1 MKLLIAATLFSSMTM
16 ASEHNNCSLQLKD
29 DLVIKQ
35 SQVEL
40 KRGDESLWRINNQGA
55 LWVNGQAV
63 DTDRATSANLQQYQA
78 GLRDSA
84 KDTVVLVADALEMAN
99 TAVTRVMEQF
109 GVDTSDQSSKINAAL
124 DNMRTNMNQV
134 VYRDGDDI
142 TIHGSKMDRIGHG
155 FEQEMSS
162 AVEESMSEVAGNVL
176 MMVGKAMAGGEGT
189 FEQRMQAFE
198 TKMDKFG
205 EDLDAEM
212 NAKGDAL
219 EARGQQICS
228 QLQTLD
234 SLEQQIQAQVP
245 QMANFDVISVDGDED
260 SVASLQF

>member
-16 ASEHNNCSLQLKD
+16 ASESNCSMQLND
-29 DLVIKQ
+29 DLIVN
-35 SQVEL
+35 SNQVEL

-55 LWVNGQAV
+55 LWIKGQVV

-84 KDTVVLVADALEMAN
+84 KDTVVLVADALEIAN

-109 GVDTSDQSSKINAAL
+109 GVDTGDQRSKVNAAL
-124 DNMRTNMNQV
+124 DKMRSNIDQV
-134 VYRDGDDI
+134 VYSHGDEI
-142 TIHGSKMDRIGHG
+142 QIHGSKMDSLDNG
-155 FEQEMSS
+155 FDKELSIAM
-162 AVEESMSEVAGNVL
+162 EESMAEVTGNVL

-212 NAKGDAL
+212 QAKGDAL
-219 EARGQQICS
+219 EARGQLICNK
-228 QLQTLD
+228 LQTLD

-245 QMANFDVISVDGDED
+245 QMADFDVIKVDNVED
-260 SVASLQF
+260 SSVSLVF

>member
-16 ASEHNNCSLQLKD
+16 ASEHNCSLQLKD
-29 DLVIKQ
+29 DLVINQ

-55 LWVNGQAV
+55 LWVKGQSV
-63 DTDRATSANLQQYQA
+63 ETDRATSADLQQYQA
-78 GLRDSA
+78 GLRDGA
-84 KDTVVLVADALEMAN
+84 KDTVALVADALDIAN

-109 GVDTSDQSSKINAAL
+109 GVDASEQSSKINAAL
-124 DNMRTNMNQV
+124 NKMRNNIDQV

-142 TIHGSKMDRIGHG
+142 TIHGSKMDRIGNG
-155 FEQEMSS
+155 FDEEMSK
-162 AVEESMSEVAGNVL
+162 AVEESMAEVTGNVL

-205 EDLDAEM
+205 EELDAEM
-212 NAKGDAL
+212 SAKGDAL
-219 EARGQQICS
+219 DARGEQIC
-228 QLQTLD
+228 QKLQRLD
-234 SLEQQIQAQVP
+234 VLEQQIQANVP
-245 QMANFDVISVDGDED
+245 QMLDYDVISVDADNQR
-260 SVASLQF
+260 SVSINF

>member
-16 ASEHNNCSLQLKD
+16 ASEHNCSLQLKD
-29 DLVIKQ
+29 DLVINQ

-55 LWVNGQAV
+55 LWVKGQSV
-63 DTDRATSANLQQYQA
+63 ETDRATSADLQQYQA
-78 GLRDSA
+78 GLRDGA
-84 KDTVVLVADALEMAN
+84 KDTVALVADALDIAN

-109 GVDTSDQSSKINAAL
+109 GVDASEQSSKINAAL
-124 DNMRTNMNQV
+124 DKMRNNIDQV

-142 TIHGSKMDRIGHG
+142 TIHGSKMDRIGNG
-155 FEQEMSS
+155 FDEEMSK
-162 AVEESMSEVAGNVL
+162 AVEESMAEVTGNVL

-205 EDLDAEM
+205 DELDAEM
-212 NAKGDAL
+212 SAKGDAL
-219 EARGQQICS
+219 DARGEQIC
-228 QLQTLD
+228 QKLQRLD
-234 SLEQQIQAQVP
+234 VLEQQIQANVP
-245 QMANFDVISVDGDED
+245 QMIDYDVISVDADNQR
-260 SVASLQF
+260 SVSINF

>member
-16 ASEHNNCSLQLKD
+16 ASEHNCSLQLKD
-29 DLVIKQ
+29 DLVINQ

-55 LWVNGQAV
+55 LWVKGQAV
-63 DTDRATSANLQQYQA
+63 DTDRATSADLQQYQA
-78 GLRDSA
+78 GLRDGA
-84 KDTVVLVADALEMAN
+84 KDTVALVADALEIAN

-109 GVDTSDQSSKINAAL
+109 GVDASEQSSKINAAL
-124 DNMRTNMNQV
+124 DKMRNNIDQV

-142 TIHGSKMDRIGHG
+142 TIHGSKMDRIGNG
-155 FEQEMSS
+155 FDEEMSK
-162 AVEESMSEVAGNVL
+162 AVEESMAEITGNVL

-228 QLQTLD
+228 KLQTLD
-234 SLEQQIQAQVP
+234 SLEQQIQTQVP
-245 QMANFDVISVDGDED
+245 QMAKFDVISVNGDED
-260 SVASLQF
+260 NVASLQF